1 VHIDPEDDEHESPK
15 LPNCSE
21 VEDEIRKI
29 WSSHHDESALHA
41 VTLHILSGGIEVVL
55 RVSPEIDDSK
65 FEAITKE
72 ISAMEGTSKVEF
84 VSIR

>member
-1 VHIDPEDDEHESPK
+1 
-15 LPNCSE
+15 
-21 VEDEIRKI
+21 
-29 WSSHHDESALHA
+29 